1 MDTSRAS
8 GTYAT
13 RISSPPTTQQHYES
27 FPQRRNSYR
36 RPVDARPQSQDANM
50 ATVIPSNTARPVA
63 SSAANGMS
71 RSSSHRRRQSQQ
83 VSPTIGA
90 MVEPMPA
97 APDVP
102 RAPPTAYKDPYAQ
115 KLGSQGPPRSS
126 SRDPPIQ
133 MNASRQQP
141 TIKTAAGRLYE
152 LRSPPYAPV
161 EPLSGT
167 VERRGSKRKPSV
179 PDRSPLQKLE
189 GKLDDISKEERRA
202 RMLEAELAAQERVE
216 AEMRA
221 RRAREAAEKEK
232 RLAAQ
237 PVATYET
244 VPDTT
249 GRTGNG
255 KRHVSQPTYERA
267 PDAAQRAEF
276 NKRQVSAPLR
286 SHPRSPD
293 ISDLESE
300 GDYVYD
306 LSEPWDPSAAQAV
319 AVPVAQRVPSQKQP
333 RLTSISKVPQTDPY
347 IPRRPSTKGK
357 EPVGT
362 SGAVGTFR
370 ERTVP
375 SSTPITSTA
384 PAVQQVHRKPVEHPI
399 GSLTPLSGLGL
410 EDAGIDDT
418 LGGAE
423 VMRSDSRRFSKDSLI
438 QQPLRQGS
446 QRDSR
451 GIMAARMEMQQ
462 QQINQKGLPQS
473 NGQFQ
478 VHPYD
483 SPVPPVARK
492 SVGFSDIDSEIQPQ
506 APHEHHRFSRHH
518 GPERTYIKPPML
530 EEWRQAPVASLVA
543 EDFDLT
549 APTRTPNAT
558 NNKAWWEESQAGRR
572 QRSGTYAEPP
582 SAYDGYADEP
592 TSQTS
597 FNPPLY
603 LKCGPL
609 LRYTGMRRDQS
620 RTGHDREIWR
630 GSVLIV
636 TTDAESSY
644 QKPPSLRLFKQTMDI
659 LPPPPQEVQ
668 GDELDPAYTDPVEG
682 QFKVSRTGQTMY
694 VKPVHEIAENEDLSR
709 VEDET
714 GLFSLVRS
722 ATESGSVRSR
732 IHKKDGEKLGKVRE
746 IPGVRLHAERG
757 VTFWRFNLEVEL
769 GSTQARI
776 AYRINNGPAIGF
788 WVPAKGETMNIMFHS
803 CNGFSMSVNSKE
815 FCGPDPMWRDV
826 LNSHQSRPFHVMLGG
841 GDQIY
846 NDAAMRDTTLFRQW
860 TENRNPVDKHH
871 TPFSEELQ
879 NELEQFYLDRYSMW
893 FSQGLFG
900 MANSQIPMVNI
911 WDDHDIIDG
920 YGSYPH
926 HFMQTPVFT
935 GIGAVAFKYYML
947 FQHQSVPA
955 ETEQT
960 EPSWVLGK
968 SPGPYIKERS
978 RSVFMHLGRQL
989 AFLGLDCRT
998 ERQRD
1003 EILTE
1008 DSYDVIFDRLEDEI
1022 IKGETKHLIVLLGV
1036 PIAYPRLNFLEN
1048 ILTSRMMDPIKAMG
1062 RAGLLGGFVNKFDGG
1077 VEILDDLDDHWTA
1090 KHHKEE
1096 RNWFIKEL
1104 QHIAETKSVRVTIL
1118 GGDVHLGAVGQFYS
1132 NKKLKIPKDKDA
1144 RYMPNVISSAIV
1156 NTPPPD
1162 MMADI
1167 LNKRNKVHHLDANT
1181 DEDMIP
1187 IFTHGVD
1194 GKKRNN
1200 NHLLPHR
1207 NWCSIREYKPG
1218 LSPPGTP
1225 EPEERPQ
1232 LGRRLS
1238 DTLNP
1243 RQMVRRFSSD
1253 QGRQPSTRGRGPPLS
1268 YYNNPQN
1275 ATADEL
1281 QTNVHNHP
1289 QSSFSPDRSETE
1301 RPTRSRRN
1309 SLTSLFRR
1317 RPSVDNADRRG
1328 SAQSLPPTQV
1338 RNDGSFERPSEFRRR
1353 PSVLTK
1359 NGFQQ
1364 KKKGDFIDLQGSL
1377 DISLNMEVS
1386 QHDPAGITTP
1396 YRLLV
1401 PTLNYT
1407 PPEPG
1412 TAAKQPRKGSFLGIF
1427 GGGRRKRRTIGD
1439 DGYSQSGSESESG
1452 SEIGEMSEDDE
1463 EERARQRYR
1472 VGPRIII
1479 PGFGSRNKR
1488 STSANQAPPPDNR
1501 LSSGFHANGALTD
1514 HTLVAG
1520 DSRDVVAGHRQS
1532 VDGESAQQGRKGSAW
1547 EAVGGKRHSSA
1558 PNTGPAPQ
1566 TAPLPPMSSG
1576 SLRKTPTHN
1585 SSHKSQLPEPQSPEV
1600 HRRSMGGILN
1610 QHGNDKFEHDA
1621 HVLAHTPSKSKRD
1634 SYKRESYPPH
1644 PAIVGAGP
1652 DSPYNYRGG
1661 MQARDDTA
1669 GGDYFSSGG
1678 RHSRPTSQA
1687 RPVSNGQ
1694 YAHPSRTAPAPP
1706 PAQSSALEPAP
1717 ERAVY
1722 AERSGYDRTSY
1733 PAYPSRN
1740 GNAGVGARYLGD
1752 GRYEDDSYDSVDED
1766 ERSYSGEEQQMS
1778 QESFVP
1784 PKPKK
1789 KWQIWRLIEPTD
1801 DWWQTQLHK
1810 FPVGY
1815 TACRALVSERI
1826 PKVPRCV
1833 SDKIVDLFCA
1843 GNDSLAA
1850 FVKTNDD
1857 DDACLIRPY
1866 LGRRRRHRQD
1876 GPSTSRFQRFSLRNV
1891 PLHVDQMEVLGLD
1904 THAYAET
1911 MADALA
1917 LMHWGARIDAN
1928 DVEC

>member
-1 MDTSRAS
+1 MENSRAS

-13 RISSPPTTQQHYES
+13 RISSPPTAQQHYET
-27 FPQRRNSYR
+27 FPQKRNSYR
-36 RPVDARPQSQDANM
+36 RPADVRPQPQDPSM
-50 ATVIPSNTARPVA
+50 ATMVPSNTARPVA
-63 SSAANGMS
+63 APISNGAS
-71 RSSSHRRRQSQQ
+71 RGSSHRRRQSQQ
-83 VSPTIGA
+83 IPPTTGA
-90 MVEPMPA
+90 LAEPMPA

-102 RAPPTAYKDPYAQ
+102 RAPPSSFKDPYA
-115 KLGSQGPPRSS
+115 KTTTRS

-133 MNASRQQP
+133 VNASRQQP
-141 TIKTAAGRLYE
+141 TVHSAAGRLYG

-167 VERRGSKRKPSV
+167 VERRSSQRKPSV

-202 RMLEAELAAQERVE
+202 RILEAELAAQERVE
-216 AEMRA
+216 AERRA
-221 RRAREAAEKEK
+221 RRAREAAEKDK
-232 RLAAQ
+232 LAAEK
-237 PVATYET
+237 PVPTYEPI
-244 VPDTT
+244 PDSTD
-249 GRTGNG
+249 RTGNN
-255 KRHVSQPTYERA
+255 KRHVSQPTHETV
-267 PDAAQRAEF
+267 PDSSLRTDS
-276 NKRQVSAPLR
+276 NKRRVSAPLQ
-286 SHPRSPD
+286 SHPKSPD

-300 GDYVYD
+300 DGYIYD

-319 AVPVAQRVPSQKQP
+319 AVPAPHRVSSQKQP
-333 RLTSISKVPQTDPY
+333 RLTSISKVPQADPT
-347 IPRRPSTKGK
+347 IARTTSIKGK
-357 EPVGT
+357 EPA
-362 SGAVGTFR
+362 AVSRGMDNFR
-370 ERTVP
+370 DRTV
-375 SSTPITSTA
+375 A
-384 PAVQQVHRKPVEHPI
+384 PATPATSAAPPVQQIRRKPIEHPI

-423 VMRSDSRRFSKDSLI
+423 VLRSNSSALTKDSPWS
-438 QQPLRQGS
+438 QQPVRHGS
-446 QRDSR
+446 KRDSR
-451 GIMAARMEMQQ
+451 GIMAARIEMQQ
-462 QQINQKGLPQS
+462 QQLDEKGLPQN
-473 NGQFQ
+473 NGQYQ
-478 VHPYD
+478 VHSYD
-483 SPVPPVARK
+483 SPLPAAARK
-492 SVGFSDIDSEIQPQ
+492 SVGFSVIDSEIH
-506 APHEHHRFSRHH
+506 PHAMHESHHSSRHH
-518 GPERTYIKPPML
+518 GSERTYLKPPML
-530 EEWRQAPVASLVA
+530 EEWRQAPIASLFA
-543 EDFDLT
+543 EDLDLT
-549 APTRTPNAT
+549 APARTPSST
-558 NNKAWWEESQAGRR
+558 NNKTWWEENQTGRR
-572 QRSGTYAEPP
+572 RWSGTHVEP
-582 SAYDGYADEP
+582 AYDGYADGP

-609 LRYTGMRRDQS
+609 LRYTGLRKDQG
-620 RTGHDREIWR
+620 RAGKDREIWR
-630 GSVLIV
+630 GSVMIV
-636 TTDAESSY
+636 TTDAKSSY
-644 QKPPSLRLFKQTMDI
+644 QRPPTLCLFKQAMDV
-659 LPPPPQEVQ
+659 LPPPPPLGEPEGTKLNPDYV
-668 GDELDPAYTDPVEG
+668 DPIEG
-682 QFKVSRTGQTMY
+682 QIKITRSGQTMY
-694 VKPVHEIAENEDLSR
+694 VKHVDDIPENEDLSR
-709 VEDET
+709 VEDDT
-714 GLFSLVRS
+714 GLFSFVRS
-722 ATESGSVRSR
+722 SKGTSKSSR
-732 IHKKDGEKLGKVRE
+732 IYKKDGEKLGKVRE
-746 IPGVRLHAERG
+746 IPGVRLHTERG

-769 GSTQARI
+769 GSAQARI

-788 WVPAKGETMNIMFHS
+788 WVPAKDETMNIMFHS
-803 CNGFSMSVNSKE
+803 CNGFSLSVDSKE

-846 NDAAMRDTTLFRQW
+846 NDAAMKQTTLFRQW
-860 TENRNPVDKHH
+860 TENRNPMDKHH
-871 TPFSEELQ
+871 TPFSEEMQ

-900 MANSQIPMVNI
+900 LANSQIPMVNI

-968 SPGPYIKERS
+968 IPGPYIKERS
-978 RSVFMHLGRQL
+978 RSVFVHLGRQL

-1022 IKGETKHLIVLLGV
+1022 IKGQTKHLIVLLGV

-1048 ILTSRMMDPIKAMG
+1048 VLTSRMMDPIKAMG

-1218 LSPPGTP
+1218 SSPPGTP
-1225 EPEERPQ
+1225 DLESRPQ
-1232 LGRRLS
+1232 PGRRLS
-1238 DTLNP
+1238 ETFNP

-1253 QGRQPSTRGRGPPLS
+1253 QGRRPSERGRGPPLS
-1268 YYNNPQN
+1268 YYNKPQN

-1281 QTNVHNHP
+1281 QANGHNQP
-1289 QSSFSPDRSETE
+1289 QSSFSPDRSENE
-1301 RPTRSRRN
+1301 RPARSRRN

-1317 RPSVDNADRRG
+1317 RASVDRVDRDDHRD
-1328 SAQSLPPTQV
+1328 STQSLPPAQA
-1338 RNDGSFERPSEFRRR
+1338 RNDASFERPSEFRRR

-1359 NGFQQ
+1359 KGLQQ
-1364 KKKGDFIDLQGSL
+1364 KQKGDYINLEGSL

-1396 YRLLV
+1396 YRLLI
-1401 PTLNYT
+1401 PALSYT
-1407 PPEPG
+1407 APG
-1412 TAAKQPRKGSFLGIF
+1412 PGAVNKQPRKGSFLGMF
-1427 GGGRRKRRTIGD
+1427 GGDKRKRRTIGD
-1439 DGYSQSGSESESG
+1439 DGYSQSSSESG
-1452 SEIGEMSEDDE
+1452 SGSDLGEMSEDDE
-1463 EERARQRYR
+1463 EERARQRYK
-1472 VGPRIII
+1472 VGPRILI
-1479 PGFGSRNKR
+1479 PGFSSRNR
-1488 STSANQAPPPDNR
+1488 RTTPANPAPGIDNR
-1501 LSSGFHANGALTD
+1501 LSSGFHANEALID
-1514 HTLVAG
+1514 HAGVPGSHNPVAG
-1520 DSRDVVAGHRQS
+1520 RRQS
-1532 VDGESAQQGRKGSAW
+1532 EDGGPTNHDRRGSAW
-1547 EAVGGKRHSSA
+1547 EAIGGRRHSSA
-1558 PNTGPAPQ
+1558 PHPHPAPQ
-1566 TAPLPPMSSG
+1566 TAALPPIRSG

-1585 SSHKSQLPEPQSPEV
+1585 SSHKSQLPDPQSPEI

-1610 QHGNDKFEHDA
+1610 QHGDETFEHDA
-1621 HVLAHTPSKSKRD
+1621 HVFAHTPSKSRRD
-1634 SYKRESYPPH
+1634 SYKRDSYPPH

-1661 MQARDDTA
+1661 MQARDDTSA
-1669 GGDYFSSGG
+1669 GDYFSSGA
-1678 RHSRPTSQA
+1678 RHSRLASQT
-1687 RPVSNGQ
+1687 RPVSNGHHAPPAPQ
-1694 YAHPSRTAPAPP
+1694 RTAPAP
-1706 PAQSSALEPAP
+1706 ASAP

-1722 AERSGYDRTSY
+1722 TERSGFDRMSY
-1733 PAYPSRN
+1733 PAAYPSRN
-1740 GNAGVGARYLGD
+1740 SNAGTGASYFGDRRYGN
-1752 GRYEDDSYDSVDED
+1752 EECDSVDD
-1766 ERSYSGEEQQMS
+1766 DDRSYNGGEQEMS

-1789 KWQIWRLIEPTD
+1789 KWQIWR
-1801 DWWQTQLHK
+1801 
-1810 FPVGY
+1810 
-1815 TACRALVSERI
+1815 
-1826 PKVPRCV
+1826 
-1833 SDKIVDLFCA
+1833 
-1843 GNDSLAA
+1843 
-1850 FVKTNDD
+1850 
-1857 DDACLIRPY
+1857 
-1866 LGRRRRHRQD
+1866 
-1876 GPSTSRFQRFSLRNV
+1876 
-1891 PLHVDQMEVLGLD
+1891 
-1904 THAYAET
+1904 
-1911 MADALA
+1911 
-1917 LMHWGARIDAN
+1917 
-1928 DVEC
+1928 